1 MLVKNAKFVFDPLDG
16 KVKDCARKSK
26 SLYISHA
33 MSYLYV
39 TEFENWASFW
49 LAGQFRIYK
58 KNCTFYSIWN
68 IIFLRLINIGENVVL
83 NI

>member
-26 SLYISHA
+26 SLHIS
-33 MSYLYV
+33 YFYETL
-39 TEFENWASFW
+39 FENLASLW
-49 LAGQFRIYK
+49 LAEHFRVHKIF
-58 KNCTFYSIWN
+58 CTFYSIWN